1 MAVDVDAD
9 AVDEIDAQIGAGAV
23 DAGADV
29 VAVAAVAVVAV
40 VAVVAADAGDA
51 GDAADAVGDVTAV
64 VAGTVEQ
71 AGTRFQ
77 APMSTRDGCSDWN
90 LYRSEISSNDAVSCW
105 DKHQQMGF
113 VV

>member
-40 VAVVAADAGDA
+40 VAVVAADA

>member
-1 MAVDVDAD
+1 MAVDVDAG

-29 VAVAAVAVVAV
+29 VAVAAVAV

>member
-1 MAVDVDAD
+1 LIAAGVDAG

-29 VAVAAVAVVAV
+29 VAVAAVAVVA
-40 VAVVAADAGDA
+40 ADAGDA
-51 GDAADAVGDVTAV
+51 GDDADAAGDVTAV

-105 DKHQQMGF
+105 EKHQQMGF